1 MFNNWQ
7 QLIPEDFS
15 DNSRTWVYQSSRLF
29 TLSEALQIEQ
39 MLLDF
44 ANQWISHKESVKGY
58 ANLLFGQFIILMA
71 DDSVNVSGCS
81 IDSSVR
87 LIKDIE
93 KKFNV
98 SMFERTTLA
107 FVVKE
112 KVELIPINQFN
123 YAINNGFIT
132 TDTPYFNNTILTKK
146 ELLKN
151 WMIPLKDSWLASR
164 LQQVPCIP
172 PREKN

>member
-1 MFNNWQ
+1 MFNNWK

-15 DNSRTWVYQSSRLF
+15 DNSRTWIYQSNRLF

-39 MLLDF
+39 ILQDF
-44 ANQWISHKESVKGY
+44 TNQWVSHKETVKGY
-58 ANLLFGQFIILMA
+58 ANLLFGQFIIIMA
-71 DDSVNVSGCS
+71 DDNVNVSGCS

-93 KKFNV
+93 KRFNV

-112 KVELIPINQFN
+112 KVELIPIGQLN
-123 YAINNGFIT
+123 YAITNGFIT
-132 TDTPYFNNTILTKK
+132 ADTVYFNNTILTKK
-146 ELLKN
+146 ELLEN
-151 WMIPLKDSWLASR
+151 WMIPVKSSWLASK
-164 LQQVPCIP
+164 LQQPV
-172 PREKN
+172 